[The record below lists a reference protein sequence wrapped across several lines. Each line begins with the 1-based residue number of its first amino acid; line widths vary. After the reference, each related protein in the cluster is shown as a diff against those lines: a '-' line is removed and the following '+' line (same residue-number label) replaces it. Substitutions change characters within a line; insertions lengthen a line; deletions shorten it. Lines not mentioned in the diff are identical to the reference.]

1 MPPIVDVRGLSFS
14 YPNGSKALENVS
26 LRMER
31 CETLALVGPNG
42 AGKST
47 LLMHLNGLLP
57 DPPLRRVD
65 PERGVWIDQTPVIAS
80 NLTTVRRAV
89 GLVFQDPD
97 DQLFCPTV
105 WEDVLFGPSQLGFP
119 PEEAERLTRA
129 AIETAGLSGLE
140 DRGPHQLSV
149 GQRKRACLAGVLATR
164 PKLLALDEPTGHL
177 DPRRR
182 REFIDL
188 LMSLAT
194 PKIIATHDLELVLE
208 VATRIVVLD
217 RGRVQAEGPPRA
229 ILSDGPLMERH
240 DLEIPPSLRSPLS
253 REAPASDAP
262 ADPIRSHLPK
272 IH

>member
-14 YPNGSKALENVS
+14 YSGGSKALDDVS

-47 LLMHLNGLLP
+47 FLMHLNGLLP
-57 DPPLRRVD
+57 DPPLRRID
-65 PERGVWIDQTPVIAS
+65 AERGVWIDETPVIAS

-105 WEDVLFGPSQLGFP
+105 WEDVSFGPSQLGFP
-119 PEEAERLTRA
+119 PEEVGRLTRW

-140 DRGPHQLSV
+140 ERGPHQLSV
-149 GQRKRACLAGVLATR
+149 GQRKRACLAGVLASR

-208 VATRIVVLD
+208 VATRIVVMD
-217 RGRVQAEGPPRA
+217 HGRIQAEGPPRA

-240 DLEIPPSLRSPLS
+240 CLEVPPSLRGPLGKEIAAPGSPGDPANS
-253 REAPASDAP
+253 RQS
-262 ADPIRSHLPK
+262 
-272 IH
+272 